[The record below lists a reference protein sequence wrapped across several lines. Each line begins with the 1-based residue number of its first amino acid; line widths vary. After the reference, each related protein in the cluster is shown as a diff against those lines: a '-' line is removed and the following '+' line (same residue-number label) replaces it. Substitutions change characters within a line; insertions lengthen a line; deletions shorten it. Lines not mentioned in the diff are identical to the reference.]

1 VTTVHIDLGREW
13 RGGQHQ
19 VFLLLQGLRAR
30 GHGAELVALGGAP
43 LAARAAANGF
53 AVHEVA
59 PGWARPHAA
68 LRLRALL
75 ARSRCDIIHA
85 HEAHG
90 LTAAW
95 LAGAHRRGALIAAR
109 HVAYPLNSL
118 GRYRAAH
125 RIAAESK
132 FIADTVIASGLPP
145 EHVCVIYSGADVSP
159 PPSPEEKRQARRSF
173 DVSDDAPLLGC
184 TSYLLP
190 EKGHDKLIRAL
201 PAVRSQFPKVRLLLA
216 GGGPRHAELEALAQ
230 TLGVHEA
237 ILFAG
242 IVEDIQRV
250 YRALDVF
257 VFPSLEEP
265 LGTSLLA
272 AMAHALPVIAVASG
286 GVPEVVVDRQTGLL
300 ASASEPELLA
310 AALIELLREP
320 ARAAAMGAAGRQRIL
335 ERFTADH
342 MVENTLRLYREL
354 AGGAAV

>member
-1 VTTVHIDLGREW
+1 MTTLHVDLGPQW

-30 GHGAELVALGGAP
+30 GHGVELVAPGGAP
-43 LAARAAANGF
+43 LSARATADGF

-59 PGWARPHAA
+59 PRLARPHAA
-68 LRLRALL
+68 LRLRRLL
-75 ARSRCDIIHA
+75 AQTRCDIVHA

-95 LAGAHRRGALIAAR
+95 LAGAYRRAALVAAR

-125 RIAAESK
+125 RVAAESE
-132 FIADTVIASGLPP
+132 FIAKTVVDSGLPP
-145 EHVCVIYSGADVSP
+145 EHVRVIYSGADVP
-159 PPSPEEKRQARRSF
+159 PVLTPEEHREARRSF
-173 DVSDDAPLLGC
+173 DVADDSPLLGC

-201 PAVRSQFPKVRLLLA
+201 PAVRAQFPKIRLLLA
-216 GGGPRHAELEALAQ
+216 GGGPCRAGLEALAQ
-230 TLGVHEA
+230 TLGVREA
-237 ILFAG
+237 VLFAG
-242 IVEDIQRV
+242 IVEDVQRV
-250 YRALDVF
+250 YRALDIF
-257 VFPSLEEP
+257 VFPSLAEP

-272 AMAHALPVIAVASG
+272 AMAHSLPVVAVASG
-286 GVPEVVVDRQTGLL
+286 GVPEVVVDKQTGLL
-300 ASASEPELLA
+300 VPASEPEPLA

-320 ARAAAMGAAGRQRIL
+320 ARAAALGAAGRQRVL
-335 ERFTADH
+335 ERFTSDH

-354 AGGAAV
+354 VGGTPA